1 MSASASTS
9 QMSSA
14 LAIMRRMPPNKV
26 IPRPRR
32 PRCTHSCRT
41 DPLSKP
47 THARRQIEQNL
58 SGLINLLPE
67 QTDELLQRVDQPLEE
82 AACPRTG
89 RKFLLCD
96 YNRDGDSYRSPWWVA
111 VWIIPLH
118 LTPPPPLSRPT
129 ITTITTPPSPPPTLT
144 PPSPPPTLIPPPHHH
159 HHITNHDK
167 VERI

>member
-1 MSASASTS
+1 
-9 QMSSA
+9 
-14 LAIMRRMPPNKV
+14 MRRMPPNKV

-96 YNRDGDSYRSPWWVA
+96 YNRDGDSYRSPWSNEYD
-111 VWIIPLH
+111 
-118 LTPPPPLSRPT
+118 PPIEDGFRPSEKLRILEQKANSVFDAYRALQVEGGHALPPRRSAGRRARRALR
-129 ITTITTPPSPPPTLT
+129 
-144 PPSPPPTLIPPPHHH
+144 
-159 HHITNHDK
+159 
-167 VERI
+167 